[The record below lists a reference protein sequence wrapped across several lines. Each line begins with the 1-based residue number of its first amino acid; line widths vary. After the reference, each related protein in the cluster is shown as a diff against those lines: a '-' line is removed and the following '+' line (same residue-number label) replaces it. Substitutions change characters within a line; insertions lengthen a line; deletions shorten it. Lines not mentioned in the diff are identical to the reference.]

1 MNRAYLDQTAASRD
15 WFSSCIWTCALPR
28 RGLAAGFVLN
38 PLHGVRH
45 AAISVWHRFFFLVRL
60 QAHPSSSW
68 RSFPSSNRWTDGALL
83 LSEFRHGATFESL
96 SSLESSGAPS
106 ATALHT
112 DTDVP
117 SCEAS
122 DRRAEE
128 TSLSLS
134 PLPRPPR
141 FFYFSCFLSLVA
153 SPSCTR
159 AEGRWQQGRQLN
171 DSSDRHTPKPPWPI
185 LIASRRQLSV
195 RLRSGNWHY
204 WDVSAPPP
212 TTKSNS

>member
-128 TSLSLS
+128 TSLSLT
-134 PLPRPPR
+134 PP
-141 FFYFSCFLSLVA
+141 
-153 SPSCTR
+153 SPSSSLLLLLFSLSRSVSFLHTR
-159 AEGRWQQGRQLN
+159 WGAMTAGETAERQQ
-171 DSSDRHTPKPPWPI
+171 WPTHPQTTVANTNRI
-185 LIASRRQLSV
+185 PATAECALAFRKLTLLRRV
-195 RLRSGNWHY
+195 RSAT
-204 WDVSAPPP
+204 DV
-212 TTKSNS
+212 